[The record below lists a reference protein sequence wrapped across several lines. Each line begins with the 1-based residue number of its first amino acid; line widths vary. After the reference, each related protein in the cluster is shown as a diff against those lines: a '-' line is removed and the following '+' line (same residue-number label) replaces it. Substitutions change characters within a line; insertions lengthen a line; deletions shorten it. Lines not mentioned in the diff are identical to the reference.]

1 MSSRH
6 VLPPILKLTG
16 YAIVMRLSR
25 RCCWAFA
32 GASAA
37 SDRMCISSNASL
49 LMPLSAQ
56 DVCFNSNFNGC
67 GGGQITT
74 PWNYMSRTGVVTGGQ
89 FNGTGVF
96 GSGYCSDFSL
106 PHCHHHGPVKGDP
119 YPAEGAPGCPSQQSP
134 KGPSKCDAT
143 AKGEHSKFGA
153 DKYTYSGGA
162 QSAQGEDDIKQFM
175 MEGGSCEV
183 AFTVYSDFEN
193 YDTGVYK
200 HVSGQAVGGH
210 AVTFV
215 GWGVDGGTKYWKVKN
230 SWNPY
235 W

>member
-1 MSSRH
+1 M
-6 VLPPILKLTG
+6 VLRGAKGLAPSPPRTG
-16 YAIVMRLSR
+16 
-25 RCCWAFA
+25 CCWAFA

-89 FNGTGVF
+89 FNGSGVF

-134 KGPSKCDAT
+134 QGPSKCDAT
-143 AKGEHSKFGA
+143 AKGEHSKFNA
-153 DKYTYSGGA
+153 DKYTYTGGA

-183 AFTVYSDFEN
+183 AFTVYCKYTSFPSAL
-193 YDTGVYK
+193 TA
-200 HVSGQAVGGH
+200 VSLILPASPPPPGPWIKASFDRTYSNLIH
-210 AVTFV
+210 LSCSPLT
-215 GWGVDGGTKYWKVKN
+215 
-230 SWNPY
+230 
-235 W
+235 